1 MTVRWLCLMSLV
13 GDVAHIAHLVTDVL
27 QETEDDIECDGGT
40 CMPQVSVTIYCRS
53 ADVHAHVWRMQW
65 AEHLFLS
72 GQGVVNVKC
81 LFHVFCFC

>member
-1 MTVRWLCLMSLV
+1 MFLV

-27 QETEDDIECDGGT
+27 QETEDDIECDSWT
-40 CMPQVSVTIYCRS
+40 CVSKVSVTIYCRS